1 MVTTNETK
9 TEILRAVVQDN
20 INVIRGVRAV
30 RVQPQRRRN
39 WIWLWSGLL
48 TAGTVYFTVAL
59 AVMPKQNTP
68 IPIPSPKALAVSI
81 PNNISLT
88 EPEPLLAAPK
98 PIDRAAI
105 PLRIKTVV
113 IDAGHGGDPGTA
125 AESGITEKE
134 ITLDL
139 ALRIRR
145 LLKNAPFKVLLTRDR
160 DRWLPLDKRVAF
172 ANENNADLFL
182 SIHLNWMEPHDIR
195 AVETYYVGP
204 SDDPSILKLASREN
218 RESGYSLSDYK
229 KILEKIYVD
238 TRRHE
243 SHELALTV
251 QSQLY
256 RALKKNNPDLEDRG
270 VKTAPFVV
278 LVGTQVPAILV
289 EVACLSNPDEVA
301 MLTKEDYRESIA
313 LALAAGINRY
323 ANKFN
328 SFDLKGTN

>member
-1 MVTTNETK
+1 MANTPETK
-9 TEILRAVVQDN
+9 AEILRAVVQDN

-30 RVQPQRRRN
+30 RAEPQKRKN
-39 WIWLWSGLL
+39 WIWLWGGLL
-48 TAGTVYFTVAL
+48 TAGTAYFTVAL
-59 AVMPKQNTP
+59 AIIPKQN
-68 IPIPSPKALAVSI
+68 IPISSPKPVTVSI
-81 PNNISLT
+81 QQEGNVI
-88 EPEPLLAAPK
+88 EPEPLLAAPR
-98 PIDRAAI
+98 PIDREAI
-105 PLRIKTVV
+105 PLTIKTVV
-113 IDAGHGGDPGTA
+113 IDAGHGGDPGTT

-139 ALRIRR
+139 ALRVRR

-172 ANENNADLFL
+172 ANENKADMFL

-204 SDDPSILKLASREN
+204 TDDPSILKLASREN
-218 RESGYSLSDYK
+218 KESGYSLSDYK

-243 SHELALTV
+243 SHELAATV
-251 QSQLY
+251 QSQLF
-256 RALKKNNPDLEDRG
+256 RALKKTNAGLEDRG

-301 MLTKEDYRESIA
+301 ILTTEDYRESIA

-328 SFDLKGTN
+328 TLNLKGLN

>member
-1 MVTTNETK
+1 MANTPETK
-9 TEILRAVVQDN
+9 AEILRAVVQDN
-20 INVIRGVRAV
+20 IDVIQGVRAV
-30 RVQPQRRRN
+30 RAEPQKRKN
-39 WIWLWSGLL
+39 WIWLWGGLL
-48 TAGTVYFTVAL
+48 TAGTAYFTVAL
-59 AVMPKQNTP
+59 AIIPKQN
-68 IPIPSPKALAVSI
+68 IPISRPKPVTVSI
-81 PNNISLT
+81 QQEADVV
-88 EPEPLLAAPK
+88 EPEPLLAAPR
-98 PIDRAAI
+98 PIDREAI
-105 PLRIKTVV
+105 PLTIKTVV
-113 IDAGHGGDPGTA
+113 IDAGHGGDPGTT

-139 ALRIRR
+139 ALRVRR

-172 ANENNADLFL
+172 ANDNKADMFL

-195 AVETYYVGP
+195 AVETYYVG
-204 SDDPSILKLASREN
+204 STDDPSILKLASREN
-218 RESGYSLSDYK
+218 KESGYSLSDYK

-243 SHELALTV
+243 SHELAATV
-251 QSQLY
+251 QSQLF
-256 RALKKNNPDLEDRG
+256 RALKKTNPDLEDRG

-301 MLTKEDYRESIA
+301 ILTKEHYRESIA

-328 SFDLKGTN
+328 TLNLKGLN